1 MSEDLKRTF
10 EDLKLPSDYLEPMS
24 LDIKRPLE
32 DSKPMFG
39 DLKLV
44 SDNIKPPSEDLKR
57 PSEDLKSTLL
67 RQRSLFRG

>member
-24 LDIKRPLE
+24 LDIKRPSE

-44 SDNIKPPSEDLKR
+44 SDDIKLVSDDIKP

-67 RQRSLFRG
+67 RQQSLFWG